1 LKGGIV
7 AKQQPITKIWTD
19 LTQWLEEASRVVG
32 KEAGD
37 LTLKGRLKLEIFDL
51 GRMLRET
58 FTTLGTT
65 VYDEV
70 FIKKND
76 DWRKNT
82 KVVNTIRKIKSIQ
95 RKLSAKEKEY
105 KKVGKAAPKKT
116 ARTKP

>member
-1 LKGGIV
+1 M
-7 AKQQPITKIWTD
+7 AKEKPVTKIWTD

-51 GRMLRET
+51 NRMLKET

-70 FIKKND
+70 FVKKNT
-76 DWRKNT
+76 DWQKT
-82 KVVNTIRKIKSIQ
+82 KKITATIRKIKSTQ
-95 RKLSAKEKEY
+95 RKLSEKEKEY
-105 KKVGKAAPKKT
+105 KKVGEIVQQKTKRKK
-116 ARTKP
+116 R

>member
-1 LKGGIV
+1 M
-7 AKQQPITKIWTD
+7 AKQKPVTKIWSD

-51 GRMLRET
+51 NRMLKET
-58 FTTLGTT
+58 FTALGTA

-70 FIKKND
+70 FVKKND
-76 DWRKNT
+76 NWRQT
-82 KVVNTIRKIKSIQ
+82 AKVMAAIRKIKSTQ

-105 KKVGKAAPKKT
+105 KKVGKEAKRKATRKKS
-116 ARTKP
+116 

>member
-1 LKGGIV
+1 M
-7 AKQQPITKIWTD
+7 AKEKPVTKIWAD

-51 GRMLRET
+51 NRMLRET

-65 VYDEV
+65 VFDEV
-70 FIKKND
+70 FVKKNN
-76 DWRKNT
+76 DWQKT
-82 KVVNTIRKIKSIQ
+82 KKITATIRKIKNTQ

-105 KKVGKAAPKKT
+105 KKVGKAALKK
-116 ARTKP
+116 AKSKKR